1 MKIAIIGSRRINSI
15 DISKY
20 IPDDADMIISGGAMG
35 VDTLAEQYAD
45 EHGIEK
51 LIIHPDYELY
61 GKSATLIRDK
71 IIVDHADMVV
81 AIWDGL
87 SSGTAFTINYAKH
100 REVPCKIYIV

>member
-1 MKIAIIGSRRINSI
+1 MKIAIIGSRSINNI

-20 IPDDADMIISGGAMG
+20 IPDDTDMIISGGAYG
-35 VDTLAEQYAD
+35 IDTLAEQYAD

-51 LIIHPDYELY
+51 LIIKPDYEFY

-71 IIVDHADMVV
+71 LIVDHADMVI

-87 SSGTAFTINYAKH
+87 SSGTSFTINYAKH